1 MMKIL
6 QISTGNTDIAIYST
20 GTISLPYRFETR
32 ITLYHKEQNK
42 ILQMR
47 KKKTKLNVKIHTH
60 FFKL

>member
-47 KKKTKLNVKIHTH
+47 KKKKTKCKDAYT
-60 FFKL
+60 FF